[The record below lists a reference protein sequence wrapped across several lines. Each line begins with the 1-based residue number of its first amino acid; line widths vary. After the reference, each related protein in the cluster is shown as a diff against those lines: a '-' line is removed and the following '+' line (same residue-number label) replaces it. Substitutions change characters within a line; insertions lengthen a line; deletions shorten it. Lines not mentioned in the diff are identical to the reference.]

1 MVDISHNVIQA
12 AQGFVPLQDVTL
24 FSGKASPT
32 TMKLFMPRI
41 NGREFDYI
49 AMKDSLLEALTD
61 YSLSRR
67 TIQRYIDRQNY
78 RHMTDEA
85 RAKFR
90 TYLQNKGELGEFIL
104 FVLLEGHLHA
114 PKILSKMA
122 LKTDNNDYVK
132 GSDGVHFLRLSSG
145 RYHIIFGES
154 KLYTDLTSGFHD
166 AFRSISTFISSGKED
181 ELRLIS
187 SQIDNEGFDDEDKE
201 IITQLLYPARAK
213 ADFKSS
219 DAFGIF
225 VGFEITVPDEKLRL
239 KEDDFERWIKQL
251 ITSEVTSRVATI
263 ERQIE
268 NQQLQGKNFYVYLM
282 PFTNLDETRGKLLE
296 GLVS

>member
-1 MVDISHNVIQA
+1 MVDISQNVVQA
-12 AQGFVPLQDVTL
+12 AQGFVPLEDVDL
-24 FSGKASPT
+24 FSGEASPT
-32 TMKLFMPRI
+32 TMKLFMPRL

-61 YSLSRR
+61 YSLSRK
-67 TIQRYIDRQNY
+67 TIQRYINCHNY

-90 TYLQNKGELGEFIL
+90 TYLQNKGELGEFVL

-132 GSDGVHFLRLSSG
+132 GSDGVHFLKLPNG

-154 KLYTDLTSGFHD
+154 KLYTDLTSGFRD
-166 AFRSISTFISSGKED
+166 AFKSISTFISSGKED

-187 SQIDNEGFDDEDKE
+187 SQIDNEGFDDEDKK
-201 IITQLLYPARAK
+201 IITQLLYPAKAK

-239 KEDDFERWIKQL
+239 EEDDFERWIVQL
-251 ITSEVTSRVATI
+251 ISSEVTSRVATI

-268 NQQLQGKNFYVYLM
+268 SQGLQGKNFYVYLM
-282 PFTNLDETRGKLLE
+282 PFTNLDETRGTLLE